1 MPGPAGTGFGGAMW
15 WHADENHEQEQA
27 LDRALAAGPAPE
39 GDGPGPETELVITL
53 GGDIDEN
60 ASFVELAPRLRGH
73 VVFDLS
79 AVRRI
84 NSCGVREWVT
94 FHRDL
99 VPASVTSLEFRAC
112 SPQVVAQLN
121 SIANFRGRASVRSFM
136 APFVCEG
143 CGFEDERLV
152 EVAESPMDTHLPE
165 VRCPTCGL
173 AMEFDD
179 LAERYLSFL
188 REE

>member
-1 MPGPAGTGFGGAMW
+1 MALPAGTGYGGAMW
-15 WHADENHEQEQA
+15 W
-27 LDRALAAGPAPE
+27 RASGAEGSE
-39 GDGPGPETELVITL
+39 TRGDGYGREEATMVVAL
-53 GGDIDEN
+53 GGDLDEN
-60 ASFVELAPRLRGH
+60 ASFVELAPRLRGR

-99 VPASVTSLEFRAC
+99 VPAAVTSLEFRAC
-112 SPQVVAQLN
+112 SPPVVAQLN
-121 SIANFRGRASVRSFM
+121 TIANFRGRARVSSFM
-136 APFVCEG
+136 APFVCER
-143 CGFEDERLV
+143 CGREVERLV
-152 EVAESPMDTHLPE
+152 DVATAPTETCLPE
-165 VRCPTCGL
+165 VPCPGCGVP
-173 AMEFDD
+173 MEFDD